1 MERRLSQVSEDVS
14 RQTELHHSA
23 LQRAQLAEQQVTD
36 LSDRLQG
43 LEAELM
49 TSDVHRDGLSHN
61 RQIVSEHTGY
71 HVECAVGEHHTFLH
85 RCWAPPK
92 MVITVFIT
100 NFRHSI

>member
-1 MERRLSQVSEDVS
+1 MERRLSQVREDVS

-49 TSDVHRDGLSHN
+49 TSDVHRDGLSHD
-61 RQIVSEHTGY
+61 RQLVSEHTGN

-85 RCWAPPK
+85 WWCCPPQ
-92 MVITVFIT
+92 MITVFIT
-100 NFRHSI
+100 NVRHSI